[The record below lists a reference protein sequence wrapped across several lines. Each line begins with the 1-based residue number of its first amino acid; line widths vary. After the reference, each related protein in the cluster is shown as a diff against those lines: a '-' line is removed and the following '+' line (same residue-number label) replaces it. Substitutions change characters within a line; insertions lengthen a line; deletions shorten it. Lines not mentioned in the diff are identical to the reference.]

1 MANNPTKAART
12 FEARIGEWVVAA
24 RWPVIAGTLIL
35 VAAAAAG
42 SLLLNF
48 SASYRVFF
56 SPDDPQLLARD
67 AGVSAVSVTVELPA
81 EEEVVLIPEVA
92 RFAHSLAAQ
101 VRDRFS
107 GIDVRLVG
115 TVIIN
120 NAFTEASFDSQKTF
134 LPASLAIMALVLIVL
149 TRGFAGVAAT
159 GLVIVFSVLVSMGLG
174 GWVGLPFTPPTA
186 PAPTIVLM
194 VAVANCAHLL
204 VVTLRRLR
212 PAIPNPRRL
221 PRQSG

>member
-1 MANNPTKAART
+1 MWLTERAWETPYSTRVDSIANFQHTTAEGDDLSVRNLVNPERLGDANERLWIRTAALADPR
-12 FEARIGEWVVAA
+12 
-24 RWPVIAGTLIL
+24 L
-35 VAAAAAG
+35 AG
-42 SLLLNF
+42 S
-48 SASYRVFF
+48 
-56 SPDDPQLLARD
+56 LLARD

-81 EEEVVLIPEVA
+81 EQEVVLIPEVA

-120 NAFTEASFDSQKTF
+120 NAFTEASFASQKTF

-159 GLVIVFSVLVSMGLG
+159 GLLIVFSVLVSMGLG

-186 PAPTIVLM
+186 PA
-194 VAVANCAHLL
+194 
-204 VVTLRRLR
+204 R
-212 PAIPNPRRL
+212 P
-221 PRQSG
+221 SF